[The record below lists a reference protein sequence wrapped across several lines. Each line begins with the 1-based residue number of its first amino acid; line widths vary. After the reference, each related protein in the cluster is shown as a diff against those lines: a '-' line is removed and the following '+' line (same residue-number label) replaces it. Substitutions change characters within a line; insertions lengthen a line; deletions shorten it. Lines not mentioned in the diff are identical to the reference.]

1 MQHKDFP
8 QLNCTFAG
16 TNPTYSDPIMGPTPE
31 NTSHESAKAHRFSGY
46 RNREIL
52 HIFNTFFHNESTGGI
67 LLLVCA
73 IVAVTLASVPGGE
86 WFESI
91 WTTHASIGIGDFSI
105 EMSLRHWIN
114 DALMAIFF
122 FVVGLEIKR
131 EMLVGQLSSIKRSAL
146 PIVAALGG
154 MLVPAG
160 IYWAFNAGHPES
172 IQGWG
177 IPMATDIA
185 FAIGILSLLGNRVP
199 PSLKVFLTALAIVD
213 DIGAIIVLAI
223 FYPTH
228 ALHLEYLA
236 YAGLILAVLAAF
248 NALKVKNKYLY
259 ILPGIAMWYFTFLS
273 GIHATIAGV
282 LLAMVIPSKGSI
294 NEIRFQSRI
303 SLLLE
308 KFKLTSNRKTIV
320 LTSPEQQ
327 HIIHSMSTEL
337 KSVDPLLHRFESK
350 LHPIVTF
357 IIMPLFALANAGV
370 ALDFS
375 SISSGGLSP
384 VTLGIVLGLLIGKP
398 AGIFL
403 FSFVS
408 IRLKLAA
415 RPTGVTWTQLLSI
428 SVLGGIGFTMSIF
441 INNLAFSSESLVDI
455 GKISILVASASAA
468 ILGLL
473 AMSLSCRGKAP
484 ELTAEEIL
492 PEETNRIKAGGK
504 TGEPARKDI

>member
-1 MQHKDFP
+1 MDS
-8 QLNCTFAG
+8 TSET
-16 TNPTYSDPIMGPTPE
+16 TNHD
-31 NTSHESAKAHRFSGY
+31 SAKAHRFSVY

-67 LLLVCA
+67 LLLICA
-73 IVAVTLASVPGGE
+73 VIAVTLASIPGGE
-86 WFESI
+86 WFDRLWE
-91 WTTHASIGIGDFSI
+91 TRASIGIGDFSI
-105 EMSLRHWIN
+105 EMTLRYWIN

-160 IYWAFNAGHPES
+160 IYWACNAGHPES

-185 FAIGILSLLGNRVP
+185 FAIGILSLLGDRVP

-213 DIGAIIVLAI
+213 DIGAIIVLAV
-223 FYPTH
+223 FYPAH
-228 ALHLEYLA
+228 ALHLEFLA
-236 YAGLILAVLAAF
+236 YAGIILAVLAAF
-248 NALKVKNKYLY
+248 NALKLKNKYLY
-259 ILPGIAMWYFTFLS
+259 IVPGIMMWYFTYRS

-308 KFKLTSNRKTIV
+308 KFKITSNRKTNV

-398 AGIFL
+398 AGIFI
-403 FSFVS
+403 FSFIS
-408 IRLKLAA
+408 IKMKLAA
-415 RPTGVTWTQLLSI
+415 RPTGVTWTQMASI
-428 SVLGGIGFTMSIF
+428 SILGGIGFTMSIF
-441 INNLAFSSESLVDI
+441 INNLAFSSGSLIDI
-455 GKISILVASASAA
+455 GKISILIASASAA
-468 ILGLL
+468 LLGLL
-473 AMSLSCRGKAP
+473 AMRVSCSGKAP
-484 ELTAEEIL
+484 ALTAEEIL
-492 PEETNRIKAGGK
+492 PKETNRIK
-504 TGEPARKDI
+504 TGV

>member
-1 MQHKDFP
+1 MDS
-8 QLNCTFAG
+8 TSET
-16 TNPTYSDPIMGPTPE
+16 TNHD
-31 NTSHESAKAHRFSGY
+31 SAKAHRFSVY

-67 LLLVCA
+67 LLLICA
-73 IVAVTLASVPGGE
+73 VIAVTLASIPGGE
-86 WFESI
+86 WFDRLWE
-91 WTTHASIGIGDFSI
+91 TRASIGIGDFSI
-105 EMSLRHWIN
+105 EMTLRYWIN

-160 IYWAFNAGHPES
+160 IYWACNAGHPES

-185 FAIGILSLLGNRVP
+185 FAIGILSLLGDRVP

-213 DIGAIIVLAI
+213 DIGAIIVLAV
-223 FYPTH
+223 FYPAH
-228 ALHLEYLA
+228 ALHLEFLA
-236 YAGLILAVLAAF
+236 YAGIILAVLAAF
-248 NALKVKNKYLY
+248 NALKLKNKYLY
-259 ILPGIAMWYFTFLS
+259 IIPGIVMWYFTYRS

-308 KFKLTSNRKTIV
+308 KFKITSNRKTNV

-398 AGIFL
+398 AGIFI
-403 FSFVS
+403 FSFIS
-408 IRLKLAA
+408 IKMKLAA
-415 RPTGVTWTQLLSI
+415 RPTGVTWTQMASI
-428 SVLGGIGFTMSIF
+428 SILGGIGFTMSIF
-441 INNLAFSSESLVDI
+441 INNLAFSSGSLIDI
-455 GKISILVASASAA
+455 GKISILIASASAA
-468 ILGLL
+468 LLGLL
-473 AMSLSCRGKAP
+473 AMRVSCSGKAP
-484 ELTAEEIL
+484 ALTAEEIL
-492 PEETNRIKAGGK
+492 PKETNRIK
-504 TGEPARKDI
+504 TGV

>member
-1 MQHKDFP
+1 MDS
-8 QLNCTFAG
+8 TSET
-16 TNPTYSDPIMGPTPE
+16 TNHD
-31 NTSHESAKAHRFSGY
+31 SAKAHRFSVY

-67 LLLVCA
+67 LLLICA
-73 IVAVTLASVPGGE
+73 VIAVTLASIPGGE
-86 WFESI
+86 WFDRLWETS
-91 WTTHASIGIGDFSI
+91 ASIGIGDFSI
-105 EMSLRHWIN
+105 EMTLRYWIN

-160 IYWAFNAGHPES
+160 IYWACNAGHPES
-172 IQGWG
+172 VQGWG

-185 FAIGILSLLGNRVP
+185 FAIGILSLLGDRVP

-213 DIGAIIVLAI
+213 DIGAIIVLAV
-223 FYPTH
+223 FYPAH
-228 ALHLEYLA
+228 ALHLEFLA
-236 YAGLILAVLAAF
+236 YAGIILAVLAAF
-248 NALKVKNKYLY
+248 NALKLKNKYLY
-259 ILPGIAMWYFTFLS
+259 IIPGIVMWYFTYRS

-308 KFKLTSNRKTIV
+308 KFKITSNRKTNV

-384 VTLGIVLGLLIGKP
+384 VTLGIGLGLLIGKP
-398 AGIFL
+398 TGIFI
-403 FSFVS
+403 FSFIS
-408 IRLKLAA
+408 IKMKLAA
-415 RPTGVTWTQLLSI
+415 RPTGVTWTQMASI
-428 SVLGGIGFTMSIF
+428 SILGGIGFTMSIF
-441 INNLAFSSESLVDI
+441 INNLAFSSGSLIDI
-455 GKISILVASASAA
+455 GKISILIASASAA
-468 ILGLL
+468 LLGLL
-473 AMSLSCRGKAP
+473 AMRVSCSGKAP
-484 ELTAEEIL
+484 ALTAEEIL
-492 PEETNRIKAGGK
+492 PKETNRIK
-504 TGEPARKDI
+504 TGV

>member
-1 MQHKDFP
+1 MDS
-8 QLNCTFAG
+8 TSET
-16 TNPTYSDPIMGPTPE
+16 TNHD
-31 NTSHESAKAHRFSGY
+31 SAKAHRFSGY

-67 LLLVCA
+67 LLLICA
-73 IVAVTLASVPGGE
+73 VIAVTLASIPGGE
-86 WFESI
+86 WFDRLWETS
-91 WTTHASIGIGDFSI
+91 ASIGIGDFSI
-105 EMSLRHWIN
+105 EMTLRYWIN

-160 IYWAFNAGHPES
+160 IYWACNAGHPES
-172 IQGWG
+172 VQGWG

-185 FAIGILSLLGNRVP
+185 FAIGILSLLGDRVP

-213 DIGAIIVLAI
+213 DIGAIIVLAV
-223 FYPTH
+223 FYPAH
-228 ALHLEYLA
+228 ALHLEFLA
-236 YAGLILAVLAAF
+236 YAGIILAVLAAF
-248 NALKVKNKYLY
+248 NALKLKNKYLY
-259 ILPGIAMWYFTFLS
+259 IIPGIVMWYFTYRS

-308 KFKLTSNRKTIV
+308 KFKITSNRKTNV

-398 AGIFL
+398 AGIFI
-403 FSFVS
+403 FSFIS
-408 IRLKLAA
+408 IKMKLAA
-415 RPTGVTWTQLLSI
+415 RPTGVTWTQMASI
-428 SVLGGIGFTMSIF
+428 SILGGIGFTMSIF
-441 INNLAFSSESLVDI
+441 INNLAFSSGSLIDI
-455 GKISILVASASAA
+455 GKISILIASASAA
-468 ILGLL
+468 LLGLL
-473 AMSLSCRGKAP
+473 AMRVSCSGKAP
-484 ELTAEEIL
+484 ALTAEEIL
-492 PEETNRIKAGGK
+492 PKETNRIK
-504 TGEPARKDI
+504 TGV

>member
-1 MQHKDFP
+1 M
-8 QLNCTFAG
+8 NSTSET
-16 TNPTYSDPIMGPTPE
+16 TNHD
-31 NTSHESAKAHRFSGY
+31 SAKAHRFSVY

-67 LLLVCA
+67 LLLICA
-73 IVAVTLASVPGGE
+73 VIAVTLASIPGGE
-86 WFESI
+86 WFDRLWE
-91 WTTHASIGIGDFSI
+91 TRASIGIGDFSI
-105 EMSLRHWIN
+105 EMTLRYWIN

-160 IYWAFNAGHPES
+160 IYWACNAGHPES
-172 IQGWG
+172 VQGWG

-185 FAIGILSLLGNRVP
+185 FAIGILSLLGDRVP

-213 DIGAIIVLAI
+213 DIGAIIVLAV
-223 FYPTH
+223 FYPAH
-228 ALHLEYLA
+228 ALHLEFLA
-236 YAGLILAVLAAF
+236 YAGIILAVLAAF
-248 NALKVKNKYLY
+248 NALKLKNKYLY
-259 ILPGIAMWYFTFLS
+259 IIPGIVMWYFTYRS

-308 KFKLTSNRKTIV
+308 KFKITSNRKTNV

-398 AGIFL
+398 AGIFI
-403 FSFVS
+403 FSFIS
-408 IRLKLAA
+408 IKMKLAA
-415 RPTGVTWTQLLSI
+415 RPTGVTWTQMASI
-428 SVLGGIGFTMSIF
+428 SILGGIGFTMSIF
-441 INNLAFSSESLVDI
+441 INNLAFSSGSLIDI
-455 GKISILVASASAA
+455 GKISILIASASAA
-468 ILGLL
+468 LLGLL
-473 AMSLSCRGKAP
+473 AMRVSCSGKAP
-484 ELTAEEIL
+484 ALTAEEIL
-492 PEETNRIKAGGK
+492 PEETNRIK
-504 TGEPARKDI
+504 TGV

>member
-1 MQHKDFP
+1 MDS
-8 QLNCTFAG
+8 TSET
-16 TNPTYSDPIMGPTPE
+16 TNHD
-31 NTSHESAKAHRFSGY
+31 SAKAHRFSGY

-67 LLLVCA
+67 LLLICA
-73 IVAVTLASVPGGE
+73 VIAVTLASIPGGE
-86 WFESI
+86 WFDRLWETS
-91 WTTHASIGIGDFSI
+91 ASIGIGDFSI
-105 EMSLRHWIN
+105 EMTLRYWIN

-160 IYWAFNAGHPES
+160 IYWACNAGHPES
-172 IQGWG
+172 VQGWG

-185 FAIGILSLLGNRVP
+185 FAIGILSLLGDRVP

-213 DIGAIIVLAI
+213 DIGAIIVLAV
-223 FYPTH
+223 FYPAH
-228 ALHLEYLA
+228 ALHLEFLA
-236 YAGLILAVLAAF
+236 YAGIILAVLAAF
-248 NALKVKNKYLY
+248 NALKLKNKYLY
-259 ILPGIAMWYFTFLS
+259 IVPGIVMWYFTYRS

-308 KFKLTSNRKTIV
+308 KFKITSNRKTNV

-384 VTLGIVLGLLIGKP
+384 VTLGIGLGLLIGKP
-398 AGIFL
+398 AGIFI
-403 FSFVS
+403 FSFMS
-408 IRLKLAA
+408 IKMKLAA
-415 RPTGVTWTQLLSI
+415 RPTGVTWTQMASI
-428 SVLGGIGFTMSIF
+428 SILGGIGFTMSIF
-441 INNLAFSSESLVDI
+441 INNLAFSSGSLIDI
-455 GKISILVASASAA
+455 GKISILIASASAA
-468 ILGLL
+468 LLGLL
-473 AMSLSCRGKAP
+473 AMRVSCSGKAP
-484 ELTAEEIL
+484 ALTAEEIL
-492 PEETNRIKAGGK
+492 PEETNRIK
-504 TGEPARKDI
+504 TGV

>member
-1 MQHKDFP
+1 MDS
-8 QLNCTFAG
+8 TSET
-16 TNPTYSDPIMGPTPE
+16 TNHD
-31 NTSHESAKAHRFSGY
+31 SAKAHRFSVY

-67 LLLVCA
+67 LLLICA
-73 IVAVTLASVPGGE
+73 VIAVTLASIPGGE
-86 WFESI
+86 WFDRLWE
-91 WTTHASIGIGDFSI
+91 TRASIGIGDFSI
-105 EMSLRHWIN
+105 EMTLRYWIN

-160 IYWAFNAGHPES
+160 IYWACNAGHPES
-172 IQGWG
+172 VQGWG

-185 FAIGILSLLGNRVP
+185 FAIGILSLLGDRVP

-213 DIGAIIVLAI
+213 DIGAIIVLAV
-223 FYPTH
+223 FYPAH
-228 ALHLEYLA
+228 ALHLEFLA
-236 YAGLILAVLAAF
+236 YAGIILAVLAAF
-248 NALKVKNKYLY
+248 NALKLKNKYLY
-259 ILPGIAMWYFTFLS
+259 IIPGIVMWYFTYRS

-308 KFKLTSNRKTIV
+308 KFKITSNRKTNV

-384 VTLGIVLGLLIGKP
+384 VTLGIGLGLLIGKP
-398 AGIFL
+398 TGIFI
-403 FSFVS
+403 FSFIS
-408 IRLKLAA
+408 IKMKLAA
-415 RPTGVTWTQLLSI
+415 RPTGVTWTQMASI
-428 SVLGGIGFTMSIF
+428 SILGGIGFTMSIF
-441 INNLAFSSESLVDI
+441 INNLAFSSGSLIDI
-455 GKISILVASASAA
+455 GKISILIASASAA
-468 ILGLL
+468 LLGLL
-473 AMSLSCRGKAP
+473 AMRVSCSGKAP
-484 ELTAEEIL
+484 ALTAEEIL
-492 PEETNRIKAGGK
+492 PEETNRIK
-504 TGEPARKDI
+504 TGV

>member
-1 MQHKDFP
+1 MNST
-8 QLNCTFAG
+8 LET
-16 TNPTYSDPIMGPTPE
+16 TNHD
-31 NTSHESAKAHRFSGY
+31 SAKAHRFSGY

-67 LLLVCA
+67 LLLICA
-73 IVAVTLASVPGGE
+73 VIAVTLASIPGGE
-86 WFESI
+86 WFDRLWETS
-91 WTTHASIGIGDFSI
+91 ASIGIGDFSI
-105 EMSLRHWIN
+105 EMTLRYWIN

-160 IYWAFNAGHPES
+160 IYWACNAGHPES
-172 IQGWG
+172 VQGWG

-185 FAIGILSLLGNRVP
+185 FAIGILSLLGDRVP

-213 DIGAIIVLAI
+213 DIGAIIVLAV
-223 FYPTH
+223 FYPAH
-228 ALHLEYLA
+228 ALHLEFLA
-236 YAGLILAVLAAF
+236 YAAIILAVLAPF
-248 NALKVKNKYLY
+248 NALKLKNKYLY
-259 ILPGIAMWYFTFLS
+259 IVPGIVMWYFTYRS

-308 KFKLTSNRKTIV
+308 KFKITSNRKTNV

-384 VTLGIVLGLLIGKP
+384 VTLGIGLGLLIGKP
-398 AGIFL
+398 AGIFI
-403 FSFVS
+403 FSFIS
-408 IRLKLAA
+408 IKMKLAA
-415 RPTGVTWTQLLSI
+415 RPTGVTWTQMASI
-428 SVLGGIGFTMSIF
+428 SILGGIGFTMSIF
-441 INNLAFSSESLVDI
+441 INNLAFSSGSLIDI
-455 GKISILVASASAA
+455 GKISILIASASAA
-468 ILGLL
+468 LLGLL
-473 AMSLSCRGKAP
+473 AMRVSCSGKAP
-484 ELTAEEIL
+484 ALTAEEIL
-492 PEETNRIKAGGK
+492 PEETNRIK
-504 TGEPARKDI
+504 TGV

>member
-1 MQHKDFP
+1 MNST
-8 QLNCTFAG
+8 LET
-16 TNPTYSDPIMGPTPE
+16 TNHD
-31 NTSHESAKAHRFSGY
+31 SAKAHRFSGY

-67 LLLVCA
+67 LLLICA
-73 IVAVTLASVPGGE
+73 VIAVTLASIPGGE
-86 WFESI
+86 WFDRLWETS
-91 WTTHASIGIGDFSI
+91 ASIGIGDFSI
-105 EMSLRHWIN
+105 EMTLRYWIN

-160 IYWAFNAGHPES
+160 IYWACNAGHPES
-172 IQGWG
+172 VQGWG

-185 FAIGILSLLGNRVP
+185 FAIGILSLLGDRVP

-213 DIGAIIVLAI
+213 DIGAIIVLAV
-223 FYPTH
+223 FYPAH
-228 ALHLEYLA
+228 ALHLEFLA
-236 YAGLILAVLAAF
+236 YAGIILAVLAAF
-248 NALKVKNKYLY
+248 NALKLKNKYLY
-259 ILPGIAMWYFTFLS
+259 IVPGIVMWYFTYRS

-308 KFKLTSNRKTIV
+308 KFKITSNRKTNV

-384 VTLGIVLGLLIGKP
+384 VTLGIGLGLLIGKP
-398 AGIFL
+398 AGIFI
-403 FSFVS
+403 FSFIS
-408 IRLKLAA
+408 IKMKLAA
-415 RPTGVTWTQLLSI
+415 RPTGVTWTQMASI
-428 SVLGGIGFTMSIF
+428 SILGGIGFTMSIF
-441 INNLAFSSESLVDI
+441 INNLAFSSGSLIDI
-455 GKISILVASASAA
+455 GKISILIASASAA
-468 ILGLL
+468 LLGLL
-473 AMSLSCRGKAP
+473 AMRVSCSGKAP
-484 ELTAEEIL
+484 ALTAEEIL
-492 PEETNRIKAGGK
+492 PEETNRIK
-504 TGEPARKDI
+504 TGV

>member
-1 MQHKDFP
+1 MDS
-8 QLNCTFAG
+8 TSEI
-16 TNPTYSDPIMGPTPE
+16 TNHD
-31 NTSHESAKAHRFSGY
+31 SAKAHRFSVY

-67 LLLVCA
+67 LLLICA
-73 IVAVTLASVPGGE
+73 VIAVTLASIPGGE
-86 WFESI
+86 WFDRLWE
-91 WTTHASIGIGDFSI
+91 TRASIGIGDFSI
-105 EMSLRHWIN
+105 EMTLRYWIN

-160 IYWAFNAGHPES
+160 IYWACNAGHPES
-172 IQGWG
+172 VQGWG

-185 FAIGILSLLGNRVP
+185 FAIGILSLLGDRVP

-213 DIGAIIVLAI
+213 DIGAIIVLAV
-223 FYPTH
+223 FYPAH
-228 ALHLEYLA
+228 ALHLEFLA
-236 YAGLILAVLAAF
+236 YAGIILAVLAAF
-248 NALKVKNKYLY
+248 NALKLKNKYLY
-259 ILPGIAMWYFTFLS
+259 IIPGIVMWYFTYRS

-308 KFKLTSNRKTIV
+308 KFKITSNRKTNV

-398 AGIFL
+398 AGIFI
-403 FSFVS
+403 FSFIS
-408 IRLKLAA
+408 IKMKLAA
-415 RPTGVTWTQLLSI
+415 RPTGVTWTQMASI
-428 SVLGGIGFTMSIF
+428 SILGGIGFTMSIF
-441 INNLAFSSESLVDI
+441 INNLAFSSGSLIDI
-455 GKISILVASASAA
+455 GKISILIASASAA
-468 ILGLL
+468 LLGLL
-473 AMSLSCRGKAP
+473 AMRVSCSGKAP
-484 ELTAEEIL
+484 ALTAEEIL
-492 PEETNRIKAGGK
+492 PEETNRIK
-504 TGEPARKDI
+504 TGV

>member
-1 MQHKDFP
+1 MDS
-8 QLNCTFAG
+8 TSET
-16 TNPTYSDPIMGPTPE
+16 TNHD
-31 NTSHESAKAHRFSGY
+31 SAKAHRFSVY

-67 LLLVCA
+67 LLLICA
-73 IVAVTLASVPGGE
+73 VIAVTLASIPGGE
-86 WFESI
+86 WFDRLWE
-91 WTTHASIGIGDFSI
+91 TRASIGIGDFSI
-105 EMSLRHWIN
+105 EMTLRYWIN

-160 IYWAFNAGHPES
+160 IYWACNAGHPES
-172 IQGWG
+172 VQGWG

-185 FAIGILSLLGNRVP
+185 FAIGILSLLGDRVP

-213 DIGAIIVLAI
+213 DIGAIIVLAV
-223 FYPTH
+223 FYPAH
-228 ALHLEYLA
+228 ALHLEFLA
-236 YAGLILAVLAAF
+236 YAGIILAVLAAF
-248 NALKVKNKYLY
+248 NALKLKNKYLY
-259 ILPGIAMWYFTFLS
+259 IVPGIVMWYFTYRS

-308 KFKLTSNRKTIV
+308 KFKITSNRKTNV

-398 AGIFL
+398 AGIFI
-403 FSFVS
+403 FSFIS
-408 IRLKLAA
+408 IKMKLAA
-415 RPTGVTWTQLLSI
+415 RPTGVTWTQMASI
-428 SVLGGIGFTMSIF
+428 SILGGIGFTMSIF
-441 INNLAFSSESLVDI
+441 INNLAFSSGSLIDI
-455 GKISILVASASAA
+455 GKISILIASASAA
-468 ILGLL
+468 LLGLL
-473 AMSLSCRGKAP
+473 AMRVSCSGKAP
-484 ELTAEEIL
+484 ALTAEEIL
-492 PEETNRIKAGGK
+492 PEETNRIK
-504 TGEPARKDI
+504 TGV

>member
-1 MQHKDFP
+1 M
-8 QLNCTFAG
+8 NSTSET
-16 TNPTYSDPIMGPTPE
+16 TNHD
-31 NTSHESAKAHRFSGY
+31 SAKAHRFSGY

-67 LLLVCA
+67 LLLICA
-73 IVAVTLASVPGGE
+73 VIAVTLASIPGGE
-86 WFESI
+86 WFDRLWE
-91 WTTHASIGIGDFSI
+91 TRASIGIGDFSI
-105 EMSLRHWIN
+105 EMTLRYWIN

-160 IYWAFNAGHPES
+160 IYWACNAGHPES
-172 IQGWG
+172 VQGWG

-185 FAIGILSLLGNRVP
+185 FAIGILSLLGDRIP

-213 DIGAIIVLAI
+213 DIGAIIVLAV
-223 FYPTH
+223 FYPAH
-228 ALHLEYLA
+228 ALHLEFLA
-236 YAGLILAVLAAF
+236 YAGIILAVLAAF
-248 NALKVKNKYLY
+248 NALKLKNKYLY
-259 ILPGIAMWYFTFLS
+259 IIPGIVMWYFTYRS

-308 KFKLTSNRKTIV
+308 KFKITSNRKTNV

-398 AGIFL
+398 AGIFI
-403 FSFVS
+403 FSFIS
-408 IRLKLAA
+408 IKMKLAA
-415 RPTGVTWTQLLSI
+415 RPTGVTWTQMASI
-428 SVLGGIGFTMSIF
+428 SILGGIGFTMSIF
-441 INNLAFSSESLVDI
+441 INNLAFSSGSLIDI
-455 GKISILVASASAA
+455 GKISILIASASAA
-468 ILGLL
+468 LLGLL
-473 AMSLSCRGKAP
+473 AMRVSCSGKAP
-484 ELTAEEIL
+484 ALTAEEIL
-492 PEETNRIKAGGK
+492 PEETNRIK
-504 TGEPARKDI
+504 TGV

>member
-1 MQHKDFP
+1 
-8 QLNCTFAG
+8 
-16 TNPTYSDPIMGPTPE
+16 
-31 NTSHESAKAHRFSGY
+31 
-46 RNREIL
+46 
-52 HIFNTFFHNESTGGI
+52 
-67 LLLVCA
+67 
-73 IVAVTLASVPGGE
+73 
-86 WFESI
+86 
-91 WTTHASIGIGDFSI
+91 
-105 EMSLRHWIN
+105 
-114 DALMAIFF
+114 MAIFF

-259 ILPGIAMWYFTFLS
+259 ILPGIVMWYFTFLS

-403 FSFVS
+403 FSLVS

-415 RPTGVTWTQLLSI
+415 RPTGVTLTQLLSI

-468 ILGLL
+468 ILGLI
-473 AMSLSCRGKAP
+473 AMSLSCSGKAP

-492 PEETNRIKAGGK
+492 PEETNRIKARGK

>member
-1 MQHKDFP
+1 MDS
-8 QLNCTFAG
+8 TSET
-16 TNPTYSDPIMGPTPE
+16 TNHD
-31 NTSHESAKAHRFSGY
+31 SAKAHRFSVY

-67 LLLVCA
+67 LLLICA
-73 IVAVTLASVPGGE
+73 VIAVTLASIPGGE
-86 WFESI
+86 WFDRLWETS
-91 WTTHASIGIGDFSI
+91 ASIGIGDFSI
-105 EMSLRHWIN
+105 EMTLRYWIN

-160 IYWAFNAGHPES
+160 IYWACNAGHPES

-185 FAIGILSLLGNRVP
+185 FAIGILSLLGDRVP

-213 DIGAIIVLAI
+213 DIGAIIVLAV
-223 FYPTH
+223 FYPAH
-228 ALHLEYLA
+228 ALHLEFLA
-236 YAGLILAVLAAF
+236 YAGIILAVLAAF
-248 NALKVKNKYLY
+248 NALKLKNKYLY
-259 ILPGIAMWYFTFLS
+259 IIPGIVMWYFTYRS

-308 KFKLTSNRKTIV
+308 KFKITSNRKTNV

-398 AGIFL
+398 AGIFI
-403 FSFVS
+403 FSFMS
-408 IRLKLAA
+408 IKMKLAA
-415 RPTGVTWTQLLSI
+415 RPTGVTWTQMASI
-428 SVLGGIGFTMSIF
+428 SILGGIGFTMSIF
-441 INNLAFSSESLVDI
+441 INNLAFSSGSLIDI
-455 GKISILVASASAA
+455 GKISILIASASAA
-468 ILGLL
+468 LLGLL
-473 AMSLSCRGKAP
+473 AMRVSCSGKAP
-484 ELTAEEIL
+484 ALTAEEIL
-492 PEETNRIKAGGK
+492 PKETNRIK
-504 TGEPARKDI
+504 TGV